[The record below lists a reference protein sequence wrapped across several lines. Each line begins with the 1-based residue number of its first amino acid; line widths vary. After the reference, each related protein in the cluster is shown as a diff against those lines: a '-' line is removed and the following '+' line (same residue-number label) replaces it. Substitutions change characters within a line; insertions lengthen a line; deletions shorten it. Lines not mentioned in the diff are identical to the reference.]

1 MSSAAAAPASG
12 TAAATP
18 RSSTTVD
25 AATAGTAG
33 GPAARAA
40 RRGAALLG
48 LVPFAVFISL
58 FLFVPTAVVAV
69 GAFVD
74 VEGRPSL
81 GALGAL
87 QEPFVVDAFVRTIV
101 LSAVTALIGAV
112 VGGLV
117 AYAVST
123 AREGGFLRRAV
134 TSAAGVL
141 AQFGGVM
148 LAFAFVATL
157 GLQGLVTVRL
167 RDLGVDIY
175 SGGVWLFDL
184 SGLVLVYCYFQV
196 PLMVLVFL
204 PAVEALR
211 PQWREAAE
219 GLGGSTWQFWRYVG
233 GPVLAPSFLGCTL
246 LLFANAFSSYATAAS
261 LVSQGNP
268 IVPLQIRGAL
278 TSEVILNQQNLAKAL
293 ALGMIVVV
301 AVVMVAY
308 AVLQRRTS
316 RWLG

>member
-1 MSSAAAAPASG
+1 MTDAG
-12 TAAATP
+12 TA
-18 RSSTTVD
+18 TTV
-25 AATAGTAG
+25 ATAGH
-33 GPAARAA
+33 RA

-48 LVPFAVFISL
+48 LAPFTVFVAL

-87 QEPFVVDAFVRTIV
+87 GERFVVDGFVRTIV
-101 LSAVTALIGAV
+101 LALVTAVIGAV

-123 AREGGFLRRAV
+123 ASEGSLVRRTV

-148 LAFAFVATL
+148 LAFAFIATL
-157 GLQGLVTVRL
+157 GFQGLVTVWL
-167 RDLGVDIY
+167 RDRGIDIFA
-175 SGGVWLFDL
+175 GGVWLFDL
-184 SGLVLVYCYFQV
+184 SGLVLVYCYFQI

-219 GLGGSTWQFWRYVG
+219 GLGGTTWQFWRHVG
-233 GPVLAPSFLGCTL
+233 GPVLAPSFLGCAL
-246 LLFANAFSSYATAAS
+246 LLFANAFSSFATAAS
-261 LVSQGNP
+261 LVSQGSP

-278 TSEVILNQQNLAKAL
+278 TSEVILNQQDLAKAL
-293 ALGMIVVV
+293 ALGMVVVV
-301 AVVMVAY
+301 AVVMWGY

>member
-1 MSSAAAAPASG
+1 M
-12 TAAATP
+12 
-18 RSSTTVD
+18 
-25 AATAGTAG
+25 
-33 GPAARAA
+33 
-40 RRGAALLG
+40 ALLG
-48 LVPFAVFISL
+48 LLPFAVFVLL

-74 VEGRPSL
+74 VDGRPSL

-87 QEPFVVDAFVRTIV
+87 SEQFVVDGFVRTIV
-101 LSAVTALIGAV
+101 LALVTSLIGAV

-123 AREGGFLRRAV
+123 AREGSLVRRTV

-148 LAFAFVATL
+148 LAFAFIATL
-157 GLQGLVTVRL
+157 GFQGLVTVWL
-167 RDLGVDIY
+167 RDRGIDIFA
-175 SGGVWLFDL
+175 GGVWLFDL
-184 SGLVLVYCYFQV
+184 SGLVLVYSYFQI

-219 GLGGSTWQFWRYVG
+219 GLGGTTWQFWRYVG

-261 LVSQGNP
+261 LVSQGSP

-278 TSEVILNQQNLAKAL
+278 TSEVILNQQDLAKAL
-293 ALGMIVVV
+293 ALGMVVVV
-301 AVVMVAY
+301 AVVMFGY